1 MTESIDNQPKESFL
15 KEWGVL
21 LVMGLASF
29 ILVLDTS
36 MMNVAISA
44 IVEDL
49 NTTVSGVQAAITIYA
64 MVMASFMLLGG
75 KLGDI
80 YGMKK
85 TFIVGMIFYGIGT
98 LTAALTPN
106 LAILILGWSII
117 EGIGA
122 AFVLPMTITML
133 ALKYSGKRLAMAFGV
148 IGGVQAA
155 GAAVGPIYGGFMTT
169 NYSWRL
175 AFASEAVIVVIIFA
189 LLFVLPES
197 KKMKGVKVDWL
208 GAVFS
213 ISGFATIVL
222 GIILSSQYGWVMA
235 KRPFTIGDISINP
248 FGLSIT
254 PILITFG
261 LGMLLIFLHWER
273 RVEKKGKMPLL
284 HVGMLK
290 NKLLVAGVAVGSIL
304 NIYLGGMMFVTPV
317 FLQSALGYDAM
328 KSGMA
333 LLPMSIGIMVFS
345 LTTSGLGRKF
355 SPKYIIMAGLGLVA
369 VGLLLLY
376 STISLE
382 MSSSD
387 MILGFLIF
395 GSGIGFILAQIT
407 NVTLGSVSTEE
418 NNEASGLN
426 FTFRQMGIAMGTA
439 IIGAVL
445 LTTVLLSQ
453 VSGILDAV
461 DIDVSASEVRQISVV
476 MEDAL
481 QAMSPEEQQA
491 ALESYPPETVSELN
505 QITGDAWVRGMQVGL
520 IAMMFTTLMCF
531 GAASF
536 LSNKKLA

>member
-1 MTESIDNQPKESFL
+1 MTNNKDNQPKESFL

-49 NTTVSGVQAAITIYA
+49 DTTVSGVQAAITIYA
-64 MVMASFMLLGG
+64 LVMASFMLLGG

-85 TFIVGMIFYGIGT
+85 TFIVGMVLYGIGT
-98 LTAALTPN
+98 LTAALTPS
-106 LAILILGWSII
+106 LDILILGWSVI

-155 GAAVGPIYGGFMTT
+155 GAAIGPIFGGFMTT
-169 NYSWRL
+169 FFSWRW
-175 AFASEAVIVVIIFA
+175 AFASEAIIVVIIFA

-197 KKMKGVKVDWL
+197 KKMKGKVDWL

-213 ISGFATIVL
+213 VSGLATIVL

-235 KRPFTIGDISINP
+235 KRPFTIGDIAINP

-254 PILITFG
+254 PVLIAFG
-261 LGMLLIFLHWER
+261 LGMLLIFVHWEQ
-273 RVEKKGKMPLL
+273 RVEKAGKMPLL
-284 HVGMLK
+284 HVGMLR
-290 NKLLVAGVAVGSIL
+290 NGLLVAGVAVGSIL
-304 NIYLGGMMFVTPV
+304 NIFMGGMMFVVPV
-317 FLQSALGYDAM
+317 FLQSALGYNAM

-333 LLPMSIGIMVFS
+333 LLPMSIAIMVFS

-355 SPKYIIMAGLGLVA
+355 SPKTIIMAGLGLVV
-369 VGLLLLY
+369 VGILLLY
-376 STISLE
+376 RSISLE
-382 MSSSD
+382 MISSD

-395 GSGIGFILAQIT
+395 GAGIGFVLAQIT
-407 NVTLGSVSTEE
+407 NVTLGSVSAEE
-418 NNEASGLN
+418 NNEASGFN
-426 FTFRQMGIAMGTA
+426 FTFRQMGISMGTA
-439 IIGAVL
+439 VIGAIL

-453 VSGILDAV
+453 VSGMMDAGGI
-461 DIDVSASEVRQISVV
+461 DISASEVRQLSIV
-476 MEDAL
+476 MEDAV
-481 QAMSPEEQQA
+481 QAMSAVEQQA
-491 ALESYPPETVSELN
+491 ALDTLPQETVSQLN
-505 QITGDAWVRGMQVGL
+505 QITLDSWVRGMKVAL
-520 IAMMFTTLMCF
+520 IAMLFTTLMGV

-536 LSNKKLA
+536 LSNKKLT

>member
-197 KKMKGVKVDWL
+197 KKIKGKVDWL
-208 GAVFS
+208 GAAFS

>member
-85 TFIVGMIFYGIGT
+85 TFIVGMILYGIGT

-491 ALESYPPETVSELN
+491 ALDSYPPETVSELN